1 VSELHTPAIAD
12 LAPGSGSTAEAV
24 IHATPDGSVHAEIHE
39 IRVTPIGGDPA
50 GHEVQQEAERTLG
63 LSSIDAVRT
72 AKVYRVQGV
81 SEDEARTLA
90 ERLFTDAISE
100 RYRLDQP
107 AGFETPHVVEVAY
120 KPGVMNP
127 AAASIMKAAH
137 DLGMSPEAADS
148 SREYAFFGDLEP
160 AQVDNVVG
168 RLLMNKTVEQVVTEK
183 PASLTFEGQVGPVNV
198 VPVRDASDTE
208 LMELSKD
215 TLFLNSEEMGVVQ
228 KHFLELDRD
237 PTDAELE
244 IIAARWSE
252 HCGHKTFNAR
262 VMVDGVEKQPF
273 FDRIKNAARAHF
285 KDLVVSAFHD
295 NSGVMRFYE
304 GQAICG
310 KVETHNSPSAI
321 EPYGGAMTGS
331 GGVFRDIMGTGRG
344 ARTIISTDMFCFA
357 PPDLD
362 ESLLPSGTLHPD
374 YLQRRVVQGIRDYG
388 NRMGIPTANG
398 SVHYHEDFRAKP
410 TVIVGAY
417 GIMLEVHAEKGEPKV
432 GDLVVIIGGRTGR
445 DGIHGATFS
454 SSEMTDRTAHVSSSA
469 VQIGNAIEEK
479 RMSDALL
486 EARDLDYI
494 RAITDCGAAG
504 FSSAIGE
511 IGEDIGVTVDISKA
525 PLKYPGL
532 APWEIWLSE
541 SQERMVAAVSPDNIE
556 GFMAVCQKYNVEAVV
571 LGEFDG
577 SHTLTVN
584 YGEQNVAEL
593 DYEFL
598 KHGLPQRTMQA
609 HWERYRVPEITP
621 TTPASSQEW
630 VSRIK
635 AVLSHGNVSSKEPI
649 VRQYDHG
656 VQGGNVVS
664 PFGGVNQDGPN
675 DALVI
680 RPLLDKPYGVVQ
692 SHGMNPILNRF
703 DPYEGT
709 VWAIAEA
716 AANYVSAG
724 GNIDEAA
731 AVGNYIWPFPDEEA
745 MGSLDRSVDA
755 AVDMMHRLKLP
766 VISGKDSLSSTYRG
780 KDGQVI
786 NIPPVYT
793 MSIFGRIPDVE
804 KTMTSDIKK
813 PGSTLVLVGNLSDGM
828 AGSAYYDVAHGS
840 SNNIPVVDRRVLPE
854 VLDSV
859 HQSIVGGDVLACHDV
874 SEGGVISAISEMCFG
889 GNVGAELVIPDAITS
904 PLDGF
909 LFNETA
915 GTFVIEVENEEV
927 AQQLFGNVPYKT
939 LGKTTVAKNL
949 ELRKQ
954 DHVVFRVN
962 TDELKDAWQAPMK
975 GIFH

>member
-1 VSELHTPAIAD
+1 MA
-12 LAPGSGSTAEAV
+12 
-24 IHATPDGSVHAEIHE
+24 IHE
-39 IRVTPIGGDPA
+39 IRVTPIDGDPL

-63 LSSIDAVRT
+63 LESIDEVRT

-81 SEDEARTLA
+81 SEDEAHVLA
-90 ERLFTDAISE
+90 NQLFTDPVSE
-100 RYRLDQP
+100 QYSLDQP
-107 AGFETPHVVEVAY
+107 VGFETPHVVEVAY

-127 AAASIMKAAH
+127 GVASIMKAAQ
-137 DLGMSPEAADS
+137 DLGINPQAADA

-160 AQVDNVVG
+160 AQVDGVVG
-168 RLLMNKTVEQVVTEK
+168 RLLMNKTVEQVVSEK
-183 PASLTFEGQVGPVNV
+183 PTSLTFEGSVGPVNV
-198 VPVRDASDTE
+198 VPIREASETE

-215 TLFLNSEEMGVVQ
+215 KLFLNVEEMGVVQ
-228 KHFLELDRD
+228 HHFRSLDRD

-252 HCGHKTFNAR
+252 HCGHKTFNAK
-262 VMVDGVEKQPF
+262 VVVDGVEKEPL
-273 FDRIKNAARAHF
+273 FDRIKNAAKEHF
-285 KDLVVSAFHD
+285 GDLVVSAFSD
-295 NSGVMRFYE
+295 NSGVIRFYD

-331 GGVFRDIMGTGRG
+331 GGVFRDIMGTGQG
-344 ARTIISTDMFCFA
+344 AKTIISTDMFCFA

-362 ESLLPSGTLHPD
+362 EGLLPPGTLYPD
-374 YLQRRVVQGIRDYG
+374 YLQRRVVQGVRDYG

-417 GIMLEVHAEKGEPKV
+417 GIMPESRAEQGEPLV

-454 SSEMTDRTAHVSSSA
+454 SGEMTERTANVNSSA

-479 RMSDALL
+479 RMFDALI
-486 EARDLDYI
+486 EARDLGFI
-494 RAITDCGAAG
+494 RALTDCGAAG

-511 IGEDIGVTVDISKA
+511 IGENVGVTVDISKA

-541 SQERMVAAVSPDNIE
+541 SQERMVAAVSPNNIE
-556 GFMAVCQKYNVEAVV
+556 AFLEVCRKYNVESTV

-584 YGEQNVAEL
+584 YGDQNVAEL
-593 DYEFL
+593 DYAFL
-598 KHGLPQRTMQA
+598 SRGLPQRVMTA
-609 HWERYRVPEITP
+609 HWERESVPEVAP
-621 TTPASSQEW
+621 EMPKSEQEW
-630 VSRIK
+630 VDRLK
-635 AVLSHGNVSSKEPI
+635 AVLSHGNVCSKEPI

-664 PFGGVNQDGPN
+664 PFGGMNQDGPN
-675 DALVI
+675 DALVV
-680 RPLLDKPYGVVQ
+680 RPLLNKPYGVVQ
-692 SHGMNPILNRF
+692 SHGMNPILNRL

-716 AANYVSAG
+716 AANYVAAG
-724 GNIDEAA
+724 GNIEEAA

-786 NIPPVYT
+786 KIPPVYT
-793 MSIFGRIPDVE
+793 MSVFGRIPDVE

-813 PGSTLVLVGNLSDGM
+813 PGSTLVLVGKVSEGM
-828 AGSAYYDVAHGS
+828 AGSTYYEVANGS
-840 SNNIPVVDRRVLPE
+840 SNDVPVVDKDSLPTVL
-854 VLDSV
+854 SSM
-859 HQSIVGGDVLACHDV
+859 HQAIKSGEVLACHDV
-874 SEGGVISAISEMCFG
+874 SEGGVISAVSEMCFG
-889 GNVGAELVIPDAITS
+889 GNVGAELKPSNVNVSEVDK
-904 PLDGF
+904 F

-915 GTFVIEVENEEV
+915 GCFVVEVEDENA
-927 AQQLFGNVPYKT
+927 AQKLFNGVPYQLLGRTTSDKQLIVSADSRT
-939 LGKTTVAKNL
+939 LFSVG
-949 ELRKQ
+949 
-954 DHVVFRVN
+954 
-962 TDELKDAWQAPMK
+962 TDDLKEAWQAPMK
-975 GIFH
+975 GIFHA